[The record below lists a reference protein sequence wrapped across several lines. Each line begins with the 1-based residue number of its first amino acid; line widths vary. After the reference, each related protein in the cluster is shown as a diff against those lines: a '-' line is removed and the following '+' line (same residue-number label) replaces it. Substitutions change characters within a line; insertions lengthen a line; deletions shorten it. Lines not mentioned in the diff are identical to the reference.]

1 MTMIKEMID
10 CIDKKIEILN
20 TFDTYQSTKRE
31 AEVKTLLW
39 VKSKLKELA
48 KKDLKMIENI
58 STNFS
63 VGQADYTI
71 RLKLEK
77 DLEEVSK

>member
-1 MTMIKEMID
+1 MIKDFEYY
-10 CIDKKIEILN
+10 LN
-20 TFDTYQSTKRE
+20 TEITKSYDNHDTGKAHELRR
-31 AEVKTLLW
+31 VLIKF
-39 VKSKLKELA
+39 KELA